1 MRSCRATCEEVTY
14 PPVDLPSL
22 RFAGADAEERR
33 AALRHRPVR
42 TAVPVG
48 AASKRQPQYM
58 NVMIIFSG
66 GAAFFVFFFPGETAP
81 RARIWD
87 LWDPIEATA
96 S

>member
-22 RFAGADAEERR
+22 RFAGAEAEERR
-33 AALRHRPVR
+33 ARLRHSTVR

-66 GAAFFVFFFPGETAP
+66 GAVMMELIKAWIICISIYG
-81 RARIWD
+81 
-87 LWDPIEATA
+87 
-96 S
+96 